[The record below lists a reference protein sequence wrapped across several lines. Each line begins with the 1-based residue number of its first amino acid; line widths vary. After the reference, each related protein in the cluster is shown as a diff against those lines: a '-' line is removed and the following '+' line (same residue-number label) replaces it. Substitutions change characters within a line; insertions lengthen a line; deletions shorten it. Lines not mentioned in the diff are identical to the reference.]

1 MEPEYFLPLFGWEA
15 GVPSAVPTRES
26 VLGGEYRGENWDVLP
41 YESWMNPGLVY
52 VPQNFSRVSS
62 QDVTSFGEAG
72 EMMTAP
78 VLLSVSPAASVWW

>member
-1 MEPEYFLPLFGWEA
+1 M
-15 GVPSAVPTRES
+15 
-26 VLGGEYRGENWDVLP
+26 LP

-52 VPQNFSRVSS
+52 VPQKPLLGLLSGL
-62 QDVTSFGEAG
+62 TCFGEAG